1 MTNTAGVASAATSRG
16 GTSGL
21 IPSDAWAIHLQKAR
35 VGLLSGLFAGL
46 IAGVASRV
54 AMRVVAVE
62 GGAEPAFT
70 VEGTLF
76 IVVAGVVVGAPL
88 GVLFVGVRRWL
99 PGPAAVQGF
108 LYGLLLSLGFV
119 SLLIPLFVGDVPEI
133 LNDLPG
139 GNLPL
144 AINVFVTPL
153 VILGLMVDSLVK
165 SLCRSN

>member
-1 MTNTAGVASAATSRG
+1 M
-16 GTSGL
+16 
-21 IPSDAWAIHLQKAR
+21 
-35 VGLLSGLFAGL
+35 
-46 IAGVASRV
+46 
-54 AMRVVAVE
+54 E
-62 GGAEPAFT
+62 GGAELAFT

-153 VILGLMVDSLVK
+153 VILGLIVDSLVK